1 MTSELLPEDQRTFAP
16 VEIINTG
23 SPHDSGIPSQGI
35 GLCLSGG
42 GYRATLF
49 HLGTLWRLNEAGYLS
64 KIDRISSVSG
74 GSILAGVLGL
84 NWSELAFDGGS
95 VGAQFTAAVVE
106 PIRKLCGRTI
116 DAGAILGGAL
126 GPGSI
131 GEKIVAAYKKYLYGQ
146 ATLQDLPDHPRFVI
160 NATNV
165 QSGALWRFMKPYMR
179 DYLVGEVKN
188 PTTPLALAVA
198 ASTAFPPFL
207 SPVKLELEA
216 EDFTPSSGLR
226 LQSEPYTTEV
236 YLSDG
241 GVYDNLGLETVWK
254 RYDTVLVS
262 DGGGKLQPE
271 AEPKVDWARHTYRT
285 LTLIDNQVR
294 ALRKNQLIGSYK
306 LRTQILAQGG
316 DLDSDLFKRV
326 TRKGAYWGIRSDIG
340 KYNLDDALDC
350 PEEKTL
356 ALANTPTRMKRLEA
370 DLQEKLI
377 NWGYAV
383 CDAALRKH
391 VDPTLA
397 APAGF
402 PYPQVGVG

>member
-1 MTSELLPEDQRTFAP
+1 MSDKFPFDARNFSP
-16 VEIINTG
+16 VELIDTG
-23 SPHDSGIPSQGI
+23 SDYDSGIPAAGL

-49 HLGTLWRLNEAGYLS
+49 HLGALWRLNEAGYLP
-64 KIDRISSVSG
+64 KLDRISSVSG
-74 GSILAGVLGL
+74 GSIVAGILGL
-84 NWSELAFDGGS
+84 CWPRLGFDSNG
-95 VGAQFTAAVVE
+95 VAAHFVVEVIE
-106 PIRKLCGRTI
+106 PIRKICNRTL

-131 GEKIVAAYKKYLYGQ
+131 GEKVIGAYRKYLYGD
-146 ATLQDLPDHPRFVI
+146 ATLQDLPDRPRFVI
-160 NATNV
+160 NAANV

-179 DYLVGEVKN
+179 DYRVGEVKN
-188 PTTPLALAVA
+188 PTVLLATAVA

-207 SPVKLELEA
+207 SPLKLELDDS
-216 EDFTPSSGLR
+216 DFTPNSGAD
-226 LQSEPYTTEV
+226 LQYEPFTTDI

-254 RYDTVLVS
+254 RYETVLVS
-262 DGGGKLQPE
+262 DGGGKMAPE
-271 AEPKVDWARHTYRT
+271 AEPKLDWARHTYRT
-285 LTLIDNQVR
+285 LSLIDNQVR
-294 ALRKNQLIGSYK
+294 SLRKRQAIDSFK
-306 LRTQILAQGG
+306 LREQLLSQGA
-316 DLDSDLFKRV
+316 DPHSDYFKQV
-326 TRKGAYWGIRSDIG
+326 TRRGAYWGIRSDI
-340 KYNLDDALDC
+340 KNYQLDTALEC

-370 DLQEKLI
+370 ALQEKLI

-391 VDPTLA
+391 VDPALP

>member
-1 MTSELLPEDQRTFAP
+1 MNDEILANDLRAFTP
-16 VEIINTG
+16 VEILDTG
-23 SPHDSGIPSQGI
+23 SAFDSGIPGEGI

-49 HLGTLWRLNEAGYLS
+49 HLGALWRLNEVGYLR
-64 KIDRISSVSG
+64 KVDRISSVSG
-74 GSILAGVLGL
+74 GSLLSGVLGL
-84 NWSELAFDGGS
+84 NWNRLGFDNYG
-95 VGAQFTAAVVE
+95 VGTQFAAAVVE
-106 PIRKLCGRTI
+106 PIRALCGRTI

-131 GEKIVAAYKKYLYGQ
+131 GDRVVSAYQDYLYGE
-146 ATLQDLPDHPRFVI
+146 ATLQDLPDHPLFVI

-179 DYLVGEVKN
+179 DYRVGEVKN
-188 PTTPLALAVA
+188 PTVRLAQAVA

-207 SPVKLELEA
+207 SPMRLEVQDA
-216 EDFTPSSGLR
+216 DFTPRSGLD
-226 LQSEPYTTEV
+226 LQFEPYTSDV

-285 LTLIDNQVR
+285 LSLIDNQVR
-294 ALRKNQLIGSYK
+294 SLRKRQVIDSYQ
-306 LRTQILAQGG
+306 LRTKLLAQGVDPG
-316 DLDSDLFKRV
+316 NDFFKRA
-326 TRKGAYWGIRSDIG
+326 TRKGSYWGIRSDMAN
-340 KYNLDDALDC
+340 YRLPDALDC
-350 PEEKTL
+350 PEEKTI
-356 ALANTPTRMKRLEA
+356 ALANTPTRMKRLEP

-377 NWGYAV
+377 NWGYAI
-383 CDAALRKH
+383 CDAAIRKH
-391 VDPTLA
+391 VDPALP
-397 APAGF
+397 APPGF